1 MWLIPLI
8 LELGVV
14 EDEQVFLQIYN
25 KYREPVFFFIN
36 KMTNNREAA
45 EDINQEVFIK
55 LLAYQNDFHDELKT
69 KNILYKIALNLCR
82 DRGRRLKVRKHLS
95 FDAMEEVGIPL
106 SDEKSNFE
114 DNFEDN
120 QLVSQI
126 KGIIDSLPDEIREVV
141 YMKKIQSMK
150 YNDISKITGQSERTI
165 RRKISSG
172 IELMIEELKK
182 LGIVRE
188 GILP

>member
-1 MWLIPLI
+1 
-8 LELGVV
+8 
-14 EDEQVFLQIYN
+14 
-25 KYREPVFFFIN
+25 
-36 KMTNNREAA
+36 MTNNREAA

-55 LLAYQNDFHDELKT
+55 LLAYQNDFHDEPKT
-69 KNILYKIALNLCR
+69 KNTLYKIALNLCR